1 MLQLRAGLGERQL
14 RLEEL
19 GESDDRAAAD
29 RIEQLEVELAELDQK
44 LAGVN
49 EVREAAK
56 ARDAARVEADKA
68 MRLRGE
74 LAGELAAVEARLA
87 AALGDDGDDLLA
99 ALIQAAPGI
108 ELALSAALGERLR
121 ASVVGDRA
129 AGIERIARGEEAAR
143 ALVSGSGS
151 AAPTGEP
158 PTDGARPLLTMVE
171 AEGAAAPIAERL
183 LADAWLVEDLAELP
197 EGFAGIAVTAGGEC
211 FDGSIGELRRIPRG
225 ATDPALVARSQRE
238 ELTLRLEQRTKTE
251 QRARRELEIA
261 EQKLEELRT
270 VQDVAEASPE
280 AVRRAQIE
288 AELTAERRHAEAAER
303 AVEARR
309 RDREQLAA
317 RVEAETSLLPGLGQL
332 EDSLATLGETLRERV
347 EALQAASGADE
358 GGDEGIA
365 AELRECSKEEFGI
378 QTELREAG
386 EGLTVSEVEAAQL
399 RTRRSEAATELA
411 EIAKRL
417 ERELGPASEELTEE
431 ERAEIDTKL
440 ERVARRHEQIGPV
453 NPLAKSEYEDAREH
467 VTDLTD
473 QRKDLESALRELQ
486 ELIRRTDREIT
497 AAFEETFEATAR
509 NFEEMIG
516 ELFPGGRGKLRKVEE
531 GPREVPPKPAEEG
544 AAEDG
549 EVPEVDVETEEIDQA
564 GIEIEVTPAG
574 KSTRRLTLLSG
585 GEKSLVALAFV
596 FAVLLARPA
605 PFYILDEVEAALDDI
620 NLDRFIRIVRRFSDR
635 SQFVIVTHQKRSMDA
650 ADVLYGVSMSEDGIS
665 KVVSRRLPRDAGE
678 ELAEVEQTGEPR
690 VRPGAEAA

>member
-1 MLQLRAGLGERQL
+1 
-14 RLEEL
+14 
-19 GESDDRAAAD
+19 
-29 RIEQLEVELAELDQK
+29 
-44 LAGVN
+44 
-49 EVREAAK
+49 
-56 ARDAARVEADKA
+56 

-74 LAGELAAVEARLA
+74 LAGELAAVDARLA

-99 ALIQAAPGI
+99 AMIQAAPGI
-108 ELALSAALGERLR
+108 EHALSAALGERLR
-121 ASVVGDRA
+121 ASVVGSRD
-129 AGIERIARGEEAAR
+129 AGIERIGRGEDAAR
-143 ALVSGSGS
+143 ALVGGEEETPGVDM
-151 AAPTGEP
+151 APGEP
-158 PTDGARPLLTMVE
+158 PTDGARPLLSMVE
-171 AEGAAAPIAERL
+171 AEGAAAPIAARL

-197 EGFAGIAVTAGGEC
+197 KDFAGIAVTADGEC

-238 ELTLRLEQRTKTE
+238 ELTLRLEQRMKTE

-347 EALQAASGADE
+347 EALQEASGGDE

-378 QTELREAG
+378 QSELREAG

-399 RTRRSEAATELA
+399 RSRRGEAATELA

-417 ERELGPASEELTEE
+417 ERELAPASEQLTEE
-431 ERAEIDTKL
+431 EREEIETKL

-453 NPLAKSEYEDAREH
+453 NPLAKSEYEEAREH
-467 VTDLTD
+467 VTDLKD
-473 QRKDLESALRELQ
+473 QRVDLESALRELQ

-497 AAFEETFEATAR
+497 AAFEETFEATSR
-509 NFEEMIG
+509 NFEEMVG

-531 GPREVPPKPAEEG
+531 GPREVPKKPAEDGAAEG
-544 AAEDG
+544 DAAEDG
-549 EVPEVDVETEEIDQA
+549 EVPEVDVETEEIDSA

-678 ELAEVEQTGEPR
+678 ELAEVEQTGEAR